1 MDCRAKFLC
10 PPGSPRV
17 CSDSYPLSQWC
28 YLTISFS
35 AALFFCLQ
43 SFPASESFPVSLL
56 FSSGGQSNGA
66 SASTWVFP
74 TNIQGWF
81 PLGLTGLISLHP
93 KGLSRVFSS
102 TTVQNH
108 QLLGIQ
114 PCLWSN
120 STSYMTPGKSIV
132 LIIQTFVGKVMCLC
146 FLTYLSRFV
155 ISCSFKEQV
164 FFSFVAAVTV
174 LSDFC
179 GPKKR
184 KSVTTF
190 TFPRG
195 CNPCF

>member
-1 MDCRAKFLC
+1 MDCHAKFLC
-10 PPGSPRV
+10 PPVSPRV

-28 YLTISFS
+28 YLTVSFS

-120 STSYMTPGKSIV
+120 SHILHDSWKKHSVDYTDLCRQSDVSAFWPTYPGLSLVV
-132 LIIQTFVGKVMCLC
+132 LPRSKC
-146 FLTYLSRFV
+146 F
-155 ISCSFKEQV
+155 
-164 FFSFVAAVTV
+164 
-174 LSDFC
+174 
-179 GPKKR
+179 
-184 KSVTTF
+184 
-190 TFPRG
+190 
-195 CNPCF
+195 